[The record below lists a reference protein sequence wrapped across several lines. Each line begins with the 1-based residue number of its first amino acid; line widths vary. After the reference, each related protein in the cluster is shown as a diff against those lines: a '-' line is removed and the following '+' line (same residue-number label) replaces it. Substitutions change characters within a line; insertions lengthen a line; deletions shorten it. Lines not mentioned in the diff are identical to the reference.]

1 MSANAPDTVQ
11 LPRLGYGDLEGD
23 GSVGGAA
30 AGDGGTGLSPTPP
43 PPPSSSSSPS
53 SSWLSWPILAARILL
68 LLLLA
73 SLEGG
78 VMEVSSTAVEKEPGR
93 GRKEERGCKHSSGHL
108 CLNHSTPCFWP
119 SENQSF

>member
-30 AGDGGTGLSPTPP
+30 AGDGGTGLSPPP

-53 SSWLSWPILAARILL
+53 SSWLSWPSLAARILL

-93 GRKEERGCKHSSGHL
+93 VEKRR
-108 CLNHSTPCFWP
+108 
-119 SENQSF
+119 

>member
-1 MSANAPDTVQ
+1 MRKRPTNRQREKSEMSANAPDTVQ

-30 AGDGGTGLSPTPP
+30 AAGDGGTGLSP

-53 SSWLSWPILAARILL
+53 SSWLSWPTLAARILL

-78 VMEVSSTAVEKEPGR
+78 VMEVSSTAVE
-93 GRKEERGCKHSSGHL
+93 
-108 CLNHSTPCFWP
+108 
-119 SENQSF
+119 

>member
-1 MSANAPDTVQ
+1 MNSAKTPDKPAERKHKMSANAPDTVQ

-30 AGDGGTGLSPTPP
+30 AGDGGTGLSP

-53 SSWLSWPILAARILL
+53 SSWLSWPTLAARILL

-93 GRKEERGCKHSSGHL
+93 GKKKKGGVSIVQVISV
-108 CLNHSTPCFWP
+108 
-119 SENQSF
+119 

>member
-30 AGDGGTGLSPTPP
+30 AGDGGTGLSP

-53 SSWLSWPILAARILL
+53 SSWLSWPTLAARILL

-108 CLNHSTPCFWP
+108 CLNHSP
-119 SENQSF
+119 SENLALRKPIILI